1 MEYADYFRTLKT
13 EHPDL
18 AADLAESRGLGSVL
32 GWLKRRGIAL
42 ADVEIINQDE
52 YDLDFVI
59 PLDSG
64 EHLVFGIT

>member
-1 MEYADYFRTLKT
+1 VEYADYERALA
-13 EHPDL
+13 ERHPGL
-18 AADLAESRGLGSVL
+18 AAELAGSRGLGGVM
-32 GWLKRRGIAL
+32 GWMKQRGIAL

-59 PLDSG
+59 PLGSG